1 MKTSLAG
8 ARRRALGALMCAAA
22 LLAACGGGEPIERFV
37 AKRLI
42 VLGDETSVLNSDG
55 SKYSVSGFDIKDNP
69 DCAVNPLWV
78 QILANLY
85 GLRFAQ
91 CAGSSAAPFTAL
103 MFAAPGATVSDISAQ
118 ITAVG
123 GFVDKDLVTLLAGA
137 NDILAQYALIS
148 AGTQVE
154 GACNQTHDCSGAS
167 EVLKG
172 AALALGGQVN
182 RIRDAGGRVLISTV
196 PDLGLTPFA
205 IAEDLATPG
214 RAALLSRLSQVFND
228 FLRNG
233 FVNDGRRIGLLL
245 TDEMVLGVVRNP
257 AAAGLIN
264 WTEAVCQPGFAP
276 PTCTT
281 KTLVAAPPG
290 SAASASASNYL
301 WASDRLLSSSGQG
314 FLGSLAINRATGNP
328 F

>member
-8 ARRRALGALMCAAA
+8 ARRRALGALMCAAS

-55 SKYSVSGFDIKDNP
+55 SKYSVSGFDSNDIPN
-69 DCAVNPLWV
+69 CAVNPLWV

-85 GLRFAQ
+85 GLRFEQ
-91 CAGSSAAPFTAL
+91 CAGGSAAPFTAL
-103 MFAAPGATVSDISAQ
+103 MFAAPGAKVGDIAAQ
-118 ITAVG
+118 ITSVG
-123 GFVDKDLVTLLAGA
+123 GFVDKDLVTLLAGS
-137 NDILAQYALIS
+137 NDILAQYALIIS
-148 AGTQVE
+148 GAQAE
-154 GACNQTHDCSGAS
+154 GGCSQTHACSGAS
-167 EVLKG
+167 GVLKN

-214 RAALLSRLSQVFND
+214 RAALLSRLSRIFND

-233 FVNDGRRIGLLL
+233 FVNDGRRIGLML
-245 TDEMVLGVVRNP
+245 TDELVLGVVRNP
-257 AAAGLIN
+257 AASGLIN
-264 WTEAVCQPGFAP
+264 WTAAVCQPGFEP
-276 PTCTT
+276 PACTT
-281 KTLVAAPPG
+281 KTLVVAPPG

-301 WASDRLLSSSGQG
+301 WASDRLLSSSGHG
-314 FLGSLAINRATGNP
+314 FLGSLAIGRATGNP